1 MKIFLIFVMS
11 CAISV
16 LLTYFEFSAEINIIS
31 TLYNT
36 IGIVFAIGMG
46 LIVTFSINGVENKD
60 YILNIRKNIRQVR
73 QKFIILF
80 SICTLLF
87 ICTDNINHDI
97 IYSGINFSIIESN
110 FVLLFFIFSI
120 IYFIVN
126 FIRLQNL
133 NNDIYDRLL
142 QEKNQKH

>member
-16 LLTYFEFSAEINIIS
+16 LLTYFEFSVEINIIS

-87 ICTDNINHDI
+87 ICTDNINHDM
-97 IYSGINFSIIESN
+97 IYSGINFSIIVSN